1 MLLKEFLSF
10 NRDAADP
17 VEDNR
22 YLSQNDTSVLRQ
34 KDLRKTRLTLEMLN
48 SLRKAGD
55 AREREKMEELGLI
68 RTMYAQPP
76 AEEQQSM

>member
-10 NRDAADP
+10 NREHPDP
-17 VEDNR
+17 VDDDR
-22 YLSQNDTSVLRQ
+22 YLSQHDTSVLRQ

-55 AREREKMEELGLI
+55 AREKEHKEELGLI
-68 RTMYAQPP
+68 RTMYATPP
-76 AEEQQSM
+76 AEGQPPI

>member
-10 NRDAADP
+10 NRDSADP

-22 YLSQNDTSVLRQ
+22 YLSQNDTSVLRK

-48 SLRKAGD
+48 GLRKAGD

-68 RTMYAQPP
+68 RVMYAQPP
-76 AEEQQSM
+76 AEEQPPV